1 MSCKTTKTDTGAG
14 SLRPRK
20 RQVLVMQPLCDPW
33 YSATSPLPKR
43 LLPGA
48 SSSAKLL
55 CGPNT
60 CNLTVAW
67 FPPPS
72 GLMELRIRRWE
83 LLVVPIYFMSSCG
96 HSQSWNDWVD
106 KELQDDEFISCLH
119 RANIYSAV
127 LLSRGSNMYRDIQEE
142 TRWEDALYLGFGGR
156 EASPGGQKAR
166 LNYWIQHFQNHPTC
180 WVRRSAFVIYWLS
193 RYAFDETPSYS
204 IKPFLFELGIKLAQG
219 MSYPLGALCLGN
231 LYIHLDKLHDDEVE
245 GSPYHAVESSVNVT
259 LLQVFFMEHLR
270 TFVGHA
276 KTSKVVQDRVLRS
289 LGDGKG
295 FLSKFSGGFPILFKW
310 VGVKASEVSWMDDL
324 DDEVKFV
331 WQPYVKVKEG
341 FACPDIFPTAPF
353 RDGYSSCFFK
363 DGNLKFCTFLA
374 AITPAWLP
382 TFGKNDMETI
392 HYNPHKVR
400 RQFGLDQ
407 DVPSANVVVFDC
419 DTVMAPFIIIQASK
433 YWSDLSVRVTI
444 PADMRVGNLT
454 SHMYRYWDRLNEAFA
469 KYVKSG
475 YDTVSIP
482 EMPKIPLTN
491 PRLKPYSLSLT
502 TYSQKEGCGFAEWDA
517 GCHSWIMHG
526 KAMSSRCQEAESAL
540 LATPLKQASSP
551 IVIDEGPSDPVSEA
565 LLSPSTSEGR
575 VNIPEVIEK
584 DDSSNTSDIPGHDDT
599 FYSGGTFDYGSSSHC
614 RYPRKCLLTFKKM
627 ILTCYL
633 KLIPWI
639 PPVCSLPILTL
650 RANVF
655 TTAIIEKVT
664 DNTHSSEVDL
674 AIQRCGET
682 PHGVSS
688 PLVVGVA
695 ALGNTHPCH
704 LNFGS
709 AHSLAMNIVEQDAP
723 VSIVEKN
730 DFDLIQGDFGS
741 FLTVPLLEK
750 LLLKHGNFMS
760 GFKLGMGFGKLFEW
774 MDAVRDLMTT
784 GVAVGFLLDHIR
796 NLGEMWFAQKEK
808 KKQLTS
814 LSSKIAK
821 MEEELLALK
830 SESGISLCRYSCYA
844 CS

>member
-1 MSCKTTKTDTGAG
+1 MPAVRDLGKDRYWRCGLYATLGIQQ
-14 SLRPRK
+14 P
-20 RQVLVMQPLCDPW
+20 VLYPSVHCQG
-33 YSATSPLPKR
+33 
-43 LLPGA
+43 LLHQR
-48 SSSAKLL
+48 KLL
-55 CGPNT
+55 CGLDT

-72 GLMELRIRRWE
+72 GLMELRIRRRE
-83 LLVVPIYFMSSCG
+83 LLAVPIDFMFPYG

-106 KELQDDEFISCLH
+106 KELQDDEFVSCLR

-127 LLSRGSNMYRDIQEE
+127 LLSRGSDMYRDIQGLRQLVRRWNPATHTFFLAWGEVTITLEDIERILLLPCLGDNDLTAINLTVEE
-142 TRWEDALYLGFGGR
+142 TRWEDAFYLGFGGR
-156 EASPGGQKAR
+156 
-166 LNYWIQHFQNHPTC
+166 
-180 WVRRSAFVIYWLS
+180 
-193 RYAFDETPSYS
+193 
-204 IKPFLFELGIKLAQG
+204 IKLAQG

-231 LYIHLDKLHDDEVE
+231 LYIHLDRLHDDEVE
-245 GSPYHAVESSVNVT
+245 GSSYHAVESSINVT
-259 LLQVFFMEHLR
+259 LLQVFVMEHLR
-270 TFVGHA
+270 TFVGHV
-276 KTSKVVQDRVLRS
+276 KTSKAVQDRVLRS

-295 FLSKFSGGFPILFKW
+295 FLSKRGFRYPNIFPI
-310 VGVKASEVSWMDDL
+310 
-324 DDEVKFV
+324 
-331 WQPYVKVKEG
+331 
-341 FACPDIFPTAPF
+341 APF

-374 AITPAWLP
+374 AITPTWLP
-382 TFGKNDMETI
+382 TFRENGMETI
-392 HYNPHKVR
+392 HYNPHRVR

-407 DVPSANVVVFDC
+407 DMPIANVVVFDC
-419 DTVMAPFIIIQASK
+419 DTVMAPFIIIRASK

-444 PADMRVGNLT
+444 PAD
-454 SHMYRYWDRLNEAFA
+454 
-469 KYVKSG
+469 
-475 YDTVSIP
+475 I
-482 EMPKIPLTN
+482 
-491 PRLKPYSLSLT
+491 
-502 TYSQKEGCGFAEWDA
+502 
-517 GCHSWIMHG
+517 
-526 KAMSSRCQEAESAL
+526 CQEAESTL
-540 LATPLKQASSP
+540 LAMPLKQGKALSMREPVVTSEISSKKNQTSYKKRKTAALATSLTNDTNGEGSNKKACENDDTNLRSRISRKTMASDSADLRKSKPVVLAICAIPVGLDVIASSP
-551 IVIDEGPSDPVSEA
+551 IVIDEGPSDSMSEA

-584 DDSSNTSDIPGHDDT
+584 DDSSNTSDIPGHDDI
-599 FYSGGTFDYGSSSHC
+599 SIQEV
-614 RYPRKCLLTFKKM
+614 PLTM
-627 ILTCYL
+627 APSATANILESVAHFQENDLNT
-633 KLIPWI
+633 
-639 PPVCSLPILTL
+639 LPQIDT
-650 RANVF
+650 V
-655 TTAIIEKVT
+655 VT

-695 ALGNTHPCH
+695 ALGNTHPCY

-730 DFDLIQGDFGS
+730 DFDLIQGDFDS
-741 FLTVPLLEK
+741 FLSRLNETRANLRIASHFWSFLEAKENFLHFSVLAEAVPLLEK

-760 GFKLGMGFGKLFEW
+760 GFKLGMGFGDFSLALLVAVLMNIHHTPFDLLDEGKLFEW

-784 GVAVGFLLDHIR
+784 SVAVGFLLDHIR

-830 SESGISLCRYSCYA
+830 SESEYLCAAIPVTPAVDMPLSNGLF
-844 CS
+844 